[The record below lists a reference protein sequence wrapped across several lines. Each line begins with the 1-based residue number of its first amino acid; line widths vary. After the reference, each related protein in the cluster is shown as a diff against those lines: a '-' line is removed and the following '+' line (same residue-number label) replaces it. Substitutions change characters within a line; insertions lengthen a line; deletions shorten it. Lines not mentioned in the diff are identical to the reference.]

1 MNVFRCEAAD
11 GWNAFV
17 QADERAT
24 VFHRFE
30 WRQIIARAYG
40 HEAHYLVAEE
50 QGRLRGVLPLF
61 VLRSRLFGKA
71 LVSLPFTDYG
81 GILAES
87 PDAASALL
95 EAAVEVGRREHV
107 DYLQFRHRDP
117 VPGIPGL
124 PADKVT
130 MLLDLS
136 SDPERIWAR
145 LPAERRNR
153 IKKTRR
159 QDVAGRFV
167 GAEGLDRFYR
177 VISEN
182 MRDIGSPVHSREFFS
197 AILEELG
204 PRSKVLLVEQGDEA
218 IGAALCLF
226 YRDTVSIPWVSS
238 LRRRFALSP
247 NMALYWTAIE
257 HACLGGYRTL
267 DFGRSSRGA
276 GTYEFKRQW
285 GATPLKLAWRS
296 LPLKGGQVPMFSGER
311 LRDRI
316 FVECWKRLPI
326 GITRRLG
333 PRVRGLIPA

>member
-1 MNVFRCEAAD
+1 MNVFRCEAPD

-30 WRQIIARAYG
+30 WRQIIARPYG

-50 QGRLRGVLPLF
+50 RGQMRGVLPLF
-61 VLRSRLFGKA
+61 LIRSRLFGNA

-87 PDAASALL
+87 PDAARALL
-95 EAAVEVGRREHV
+95 EAALEIGRREHV
-107 DYLQFRHRDP
+107 DYLQLRHRDY
-117 VPGIPGL
+117 VAGFPGL

-130 MLLDLS
+130 MFLELS
-136 SDPERIWAR
+136 SDPERIWAQ
-145 LPAERRNR
+145 LPSERRNR
-153 IKKTRR
+153 IKKASK
-159 QDVAGRFV
+159 QGVAGRFV
-167 GAEGLDRFYR
+167 GAEGLNRFYR
-177 VISEN
+177 VIAEN

-197 AILEELG
+197 AILQELG
-204 PRSKVLLVEQGDEA
+204 PHAKVLLVGQGDED

-238 LRRRFALSP
+238 LRRHFALSP

-257 HACLGGYRTL
+257 HACLGGYRRL
-267 DFGRSSRGA
+267 DFGRSSPAA
-276 GTYEFKRQW
+276 GSYEFKRQW
-285 GATPLKLAWRS
+285 GAAPVALAWRS
-296 LPLKGGQVPMFSGER
+296 LPLNGGRVPTFSGEG

-326 GITRRLG
+326 GITLRLG